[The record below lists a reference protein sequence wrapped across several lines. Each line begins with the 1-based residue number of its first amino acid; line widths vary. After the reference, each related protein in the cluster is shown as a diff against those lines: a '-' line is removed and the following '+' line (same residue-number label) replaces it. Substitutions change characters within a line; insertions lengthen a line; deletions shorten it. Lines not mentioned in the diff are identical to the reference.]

1 MSKYALRFICCR
13 FSFEGLRLN
22 FFYHA
27 LAHREHKRLAK
38 SPTMTTTIT
47 LGEFIAFYNGTLVLL
62 LSQMCKEVIQ
72 WFMLEWKLDE
82 SELLHY

>member
-1 MSKYALRFICCR
+1 
-13 FSFEGLRLN
+13 
-22 FFYHA
+22 
-27 LAHREHKRLAK
+27 
-38 SPTMTTTIT
+38 MTTTIT

-62 LSQMCKEVIQ
+62 LSPPPREMCKEVIQ